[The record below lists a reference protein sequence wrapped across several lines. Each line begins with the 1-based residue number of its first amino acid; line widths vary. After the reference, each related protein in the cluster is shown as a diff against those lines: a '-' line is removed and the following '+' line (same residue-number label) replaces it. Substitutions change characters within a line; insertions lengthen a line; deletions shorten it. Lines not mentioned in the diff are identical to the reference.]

1 LGEIGFHDGQ
11 NIRIE
16 YRWADARLERLPA
29 LAADLVGRNV
39 ALIITSG
46 GVPPAMAAKAATSSI
61 PIVFHMGDDPV
72 RLGLVASLNR
82 PGGNITGVTFLTVA
96 SGSKR
101 LELLNTLVP
110 KAKIIG
116 LLVNPDNPGAGPTQ
130 DELGDAARALG
141 VKLNVVAAHDQRQID
156 EAFTQFVEQ
165 HTEGII
171 IAPDALFRV
180 QMVQMIGLAERFAIP
195 TVYATRDFAEAG
207 GLVSYGADIVE
218 AYHQEGIYAARILRG
233 DKPSDLPILQSVKFE
248 LVLNAKTAKRL
259 RLQVPDKVLALADDV
274 IE

>member
-1 LGEIGFHDGQ
+1 
-11 NIRIE
+11 
-16 YRWADARLERLPA
+16 
-29 LAADLVGRNV
+29 
-39 ALIITSG
+39 
-46 GVPPAMAAKAATSSI
+46 MAAKAATSSI

-171 IAPDALFRV
+171 IAPDTLFRV